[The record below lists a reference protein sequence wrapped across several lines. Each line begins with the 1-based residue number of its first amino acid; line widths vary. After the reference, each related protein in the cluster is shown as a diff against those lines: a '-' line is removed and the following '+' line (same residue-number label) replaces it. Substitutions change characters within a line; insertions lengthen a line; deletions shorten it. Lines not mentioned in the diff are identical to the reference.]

1 VFLVLDAKRRSLDQ
15 PSLTTAFVHN
25 LASKLV
31 RDAEAIA
38 IPPGSGYLLEA
49 LLLAPRRRNN

>member
-1 VFLVLDAKRRSLDQ
+1 MRRGEASINRPIQ
-15 PSLTTAFVHN
+15 PPFARN